1 MKINLEA
8 LACIIHNSN
17 MIVVHHPNF
26 NSKFLVGHFTAEI
39 KSEECCVLLQQT
51 EKIQITYV
59 YLDMIKEIMHS
70 HSPIDKLTTIFLEG

>member
-17 MIVVHHPNF
+17 MIVIHHPNF

-39 KSEECCVLLQQT
+39 RPEELGCVLLQQT

-59 YLDMIKEIMHS
+59 YLDMIKEILHTES
-70 HSPIDKLTTIFLEG
+70 DKGTTIFLEG